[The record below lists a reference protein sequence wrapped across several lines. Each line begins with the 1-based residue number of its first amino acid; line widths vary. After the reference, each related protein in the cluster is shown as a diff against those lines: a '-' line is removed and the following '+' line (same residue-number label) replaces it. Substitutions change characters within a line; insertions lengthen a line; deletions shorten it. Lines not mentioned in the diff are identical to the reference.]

1 MEMLLKKIY
10 GSQLQ
15 SYSKIKV
22 SLPMYLTEEKEFY
35 EATIFDVKF
44 IIVKNKSIERLNVV
58 VLKKHIQ
65 KYYEHFNENIVLGF
79 QTLASSQ
86 RRALVENNIS
96 YISEN
101 EQLFIPFLGSYFTKC
116 QENQMS
122 KPIDKFSP
130 STQLLALY
138 MIYSE
143 KSKRI
148 NKSEVAKRIGISAM
162 SITRAVRDLAQ
173 IGVLQEEKVGNE
185 VFIYCDMEKQD
196 IYKEIT
202 PYLINPIQEIIYV
215 SQIES
220 EKELLL
226 KAGEYS
232 LSKRSMLGY
241 PKYEEYALAK
251 NSDFFERTE
260 TFNPDLD
267 ANVKLVRIQKWKY
280 NPWVLGHDGMVD
292 PISLICSF
300 KNEEDER
307 IQMSLDEVQGE
318 IDKWQIMMN

>member
-1 MEMLLKKIY
+1 MKKV
-10 GSQLQ
+10 QR
-15 SYSKIKV
+15 IKTKQPGV
-22 SLPMYLTEEKEFY
+22 YKNSVTNKY
-35 EATIFDVKF
+35 DVKYCYT
-44 IIVKNKSIERLNVV
+44 IVDMATSKKKYMQKWCYGINSYKDAVSTLNE
-58 VLKKHIQ
+58 LKGAKFKPSSKEITL
-65 KYYEHFNENIVLGF
+65 KDANENIVLGF

-130 STQLLALY
+130 SSQLLALY

-162 SITRAVRDLAQ
+162 AITRAVRDLAQ

-241 PKYEEYALAK
+241 SKYEEYALAK

-267 ANVKLVRIQKWKY
+267 ANVKLVRIQKW
-280 NPWVLGHDGMVD
+280 L
-292 PISLICSF
+292 S
-300 KNEEDER
+300 
-307 IQMSLDEVQGE
+307 
-318 IDKWQIMMN
+318 